1 MKPANA
7 KVIRVKVKPNSHVS
21 LIEPAE
27 GGTWVAR
34 LRSAPIDGKANKE
47 LITLVA
53 EHFRCRKTAVSIKS
67 GSAGRM
73 KWVRIDVT

>member
-1 MKPANA
+1 MKPPNA
-7 KVIRVKVKPNSHVS
+7 AVIRVKVKPNSHMS
-21 LIEPAE
+21 GIEPVE
-27 GGTWVAR
+27 RGTWVAR
-34 LRSAPIDGKANKE
+34 LRSAPIDGKANEE

-73 KWVRIDVT
+73 KWVRIDAT

>member
-1 MKPANA
+1 M
-7 KVIRVKVKPNSHVS
+7 KVKPNSHVS

-27 GGTWVAR
+27 GGTWVAW

-67 GSAGRM
+67 GNAGRM
-73 KWVRIDVT
+73 KWVRIDAT